1 MTNQP
6 PNGTPPPEDQQ
17 PPNPPEGTPPPED
30 QQPPN
35 PPEGTPPPEDRQP
48 PYPGPPQGGPQY
60 PGQPPYPGQPYQGQ
74 PYPGQP
80 YPGQAY
86 PGQPYPGQPYAAQ
99 PYPQP
104 PAQPRNGAGITAL
117 VLGIFSVLTVW
128 TIIGGILLGA
138 VAIIVGLV
146 GRSLYKKRQATNGG
160 VSLAGILLG
169 LAGLIISIVLVVVGI
184 GLFNTVGG
192 RDFAECMADAGN
204 NRAAQQRCED
214 EFRSNL
220 EDRFSVTFEAP
231 PMVPPR

>member
-1 MTNQP
+1 MTN
-6 PNGTPPPEDQQ
+6 Q

-30 QQPPN
+30 QQP
-35 PPEGTPPPEDRQP
+35 EGRQP
-48 PYPGPPQGGPQY
+48 PYPGPPQGAGPQY
-60 PGQPPYPGQPYQGQ
+60 PGQQPYPGQPYQGQ
-74 PYPGQP
+74 PYPGQQYQGQP
-80 YPGQAY
+80 YPGQ
-86 PGQPYPGQPYAAQ
+86 QYPGQPYAAQ
-99 PYPQP
+99 PYPGQP

-128 TIIGGILLGA
+128 TIVGGILLGA

-184 GLFNTVGG
+184 GLFNKLGG

-220 EDRFSVTFEAP
+220 EDKFSVTFEAP
-231 PMVPPR
+231 TMAPR

>member
-17 PPNPPEGTPPPED
+17 PPNPQEGTPPPE
-30 QQPPN
+30 
-35 PPEGTPPPEDRQP
+35 GQP
-48 PYPGPPQGGPQY
+48 PYPGPPQGGGPQY
-60 PGQPPYPGQPYQGQ
+60 PGQPSYPGQ

-80 YPGQAY
+80 YPGQPYPGQPY

-99 PYPQP
+99 PYPPP

-117 VLGIFSVLTVW
+117 VLGIFSVLSVW
-128 TIIGGILLGA
+128 TIVGGILLGA

-169 LAGLIISIVLVVVGI
+169 LAGLVISIVLVVIGV
-184 GLFNTVGG
+184 GLFNHVGG
-192 RDFAECMADAGN
+192 RDFVDCMRDAGN

-231 PMVPPR
+231 MTMVPPR